1 MIRAVCGT
9 LRIILGVFVVVL
21 FMSIYFILTK
31 TVVKNTPERGFWLR
45 RVILTIINPILGIKI
60 DAEINLYDKPA
71 LYVSNHRGLLDF
83 FVSFK
88 YINAFVLAKASVKN
102 MPLVGFA
109 GNVTGIIYVQRDN
122 KSSRTSAR
130 QEIVKILKSGS
141 SVFLYP
147 EGTTNTEKTTMEFK
161 IGSFEEAFKHGF
173 PVIPVAQ
180 EYKSKDDLWLK
191 DNVFQQFYSQFGKCK
206 SEVKISIGEPI
217 QAESPKE
224 LMENSKRWID
234 TKLLQMQEGWS
245 TAYD

>member
-1 MIRAVCGT
+1 MTRYICGT
-9 LRIILGVFVVVL
+9 LRIIVGVFVVIL
-21 FMSIYFILTK
+21 FILGYFILTK
-31 TVVKNTPERGFWLR
+31 TVIKNTPKRGFLLR
-45 RVILTIINPILGIKI
+45 RIILTIINPILGIKVN
-60 DAEINLYDKPA
+60 AEITPYDKPA

-83 FVSFK
+83 FVAFK
-88 YINAFVLAKASVKN
+88 YIEAFVLAKASVKN

-109 GNVTGIIYVQRDN
+109 GDVTGIIYVKRDN
-122 KSSRTSAR
+122 KSSRTAAR
-130 QEIVKILKSGS
+130 QEIVKILKSGN

-147 EGTTNTEKTTMEFK
+147 EGTINTERTTMEFK

-206 SEVKISIGEPI
+206 SEIKISIGAPI
-217 QAESPKE
+217 QGESPKE
-224 LMENSKRWID
+224 LMENAKNWID
-234 TKLLQMQEGWS
+234 TKLLQMQKGWS